1 MRWLALGLAALAGCS
16 SKSNLQVSWSFS
28 GLAGP
33 PSAAEC
39 SQRGVT
45 AVLVQ
50 AVEAN
55 VTVIEPCAGGKVT
68 IALEPRAYTVNVI
81 GLDPGGHPRFD
92 PRPDEGT
99 LPAGLTHTAYSSAQA
114 SRAPGSIA
122 VTFRT
127 LPKCANGVDDDSP
140 PNGATDLN
148 DPSCCSSL
156 DDTEGTPRATP
167 CPTDGGSPADGGT
180 SSDGPRDASPDSA
193 RRDASPDS
201 ARRDAGPDS
210 AARDAGP
217 RDASAAG

>member
-16 SKSNLQVSWSFS
+16 SKSNLQVSWTFS

-33 PSAAEC
+33 PSASEC
-39 SQRGVT
+39 SERGVT

-68 IALEPRAYTVNVI
+68 IALEPRAYTLHVI

-92 PRPDEGT
+92 PRPDEGA
-99 LPAGLTHTAYSSAQA
+99 LPAGLTHIAYASAQP
-114 SRAPGSIA
+114 SRAPGSIS

-127 LPKCANGVDDDSP
+127 LPRCANGVDDSP
-140 PNGATDLN
+140 ENGATDLN

-167 CPTDGGSPADGGT
+167 CPTDGGSPGDGGP
-180 SSDGPRDASPDSA
+180 SRDGPRDAGLDST
-193 RRDASPDS
+193 P
-201 ARRDAGPDS
+201 
-210 AARDAGP
+210 RDAGP
-217 RDASAAG
+217 RDASATG